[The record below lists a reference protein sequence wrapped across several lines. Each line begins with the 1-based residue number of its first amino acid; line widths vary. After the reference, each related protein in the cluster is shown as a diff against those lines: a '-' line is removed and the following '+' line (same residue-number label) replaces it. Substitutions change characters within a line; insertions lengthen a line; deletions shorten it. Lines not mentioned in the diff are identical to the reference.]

1 MVVNRGG
8 QRGDEHRRTVRAG
21 LARLIVEADNCI
33 LIGDIKAISSQRQP
47 VGSVEVLREDS
58 STRSEEHTSELQSL
72 MRISYAVF
80 CLKKKKLIKNH
91 KKTLITKTSQQHHV

>member
-47 VGSVEVLREDS
+47 VGSVEVLREES
-58 STRSEEHTSELQSL
+58 SPFLDAIAVRIAQQGQRSEEHTSELQSL
-72 MRISYAVF
+72 IPSSYAIY
-80 CLKKKKLIKNH
+80 CLKKKKQ
-91 KKTLITKTSQQHHV
+91 TK